1 LDHLVPFFHEK
12 ESQMQGKTLLYVFL
26 ALMIGMAA
34 CAPLKSMAVQVPEPD
49 YWPTEGWQ
57 SSTPEAQ
64 GMDSAQLANMLED
77 IASKET
83 NIYSV
88 LVIRNGYLVTEAYF
102 HPYTRDTKMH
112 IQSVTKSVISIL
124 VGRAISDGL
133 IKSADEKLVD
143 FYQNRVFEN
152 QNQEKDAIL
161 LKHLLS
167 MSSGLACSEILSS
180 GPQMEQSSGW
190 VQFVLDSSLANKP
203 GKVFGYCN
211 GNAHLL
217 SAILEKGT
225 GMSTREYANQVLF
238 EPLGIPTVGESD
250 WAGDPQN
257 ITNGG
262 WGLHLRPIDMAKLGF
277 LYLNQGQ
284 WDGQQIVPAE
294 WVAESITQHIQKDD
308 GNGYGY
314 LWTVYPESDHYAA
327 LGLGG
332 QQIHVYPSRN
342 LIVVVTAALE
352 AFAGT
357 PAIDSMLND
366 YILPSIQSEDT
377 LAENSNSFARLH
389 ESIETAA
396 NPGQFVPPLP
406 AIALDISG
414 STYTFEKNNPLGWDH
429 LEFAFREGAPT
440 AHLQLQDFPVLEIGL
455 DNIYRLSTGEA
466 IGELFLRGRWRDEQ
480 TFVIDYPYPPYGPP
494 LLGELGETEYR
505 FKFSGDQL
513 EVTVEELIFGGEP
526 LSIKGSR

>member
-1 LDHLVPFFHEK
+1 VK
-12 ESQMQGKTLLYVFL
+12 ATTLLCVFL
-26 ALMIGMAA
+26 ALMMGMAA
-34 CAPLKSMAVQVPEPD
+34 CVPAGQLAVQVAEPH

-64 GMDSAQLANMLED
+64 GMDSAQLANMLDD
-77 IASKET
+77 IGSKET

-102 HPYTRDTKMH
+102 PPYTRDTKMH

-124 VGRAISDGL
+124 IGKAISDGL
-133 IKSADEKLVD
+133 IKNTNEKLVD

-152 QNQEKDAIL
+152 QNQEKNAIRL
-161 LKHLLS
+161 RHLLS
-167 MSSGLACSEILSS
+167 MSSGLGCSEILSS

-190 VQFVLDSSLANKP
+190 VQFALDSALTDEP

-217 SAILEKGT
+217 SAILEKAT

-238 EPLGIPTVGESD
+238 EPLGIPTVDESD
-250 WAGDPQN
+250 WAGDPQK

-277 LYLNQGQ
+277 LYLNHGE
-284 WDGQQIVPAE
+284 WDGQTIVPSE
-294 WVAESITQHIQKDD
+294 WVVESTTQHIQKDD

-332 QQIHVYPSRN
+332 QQIHVYPSSD

-357 PAIDSMLND
+357 PEIDSMLND
-366 YILPSIQSEDT
+366 YILPSIKSDDP
-377 LAENSNSFARLH
+377 LAETPKGFAHLQ
-389 ESIETAA
+389 ESTEAAA
-396 NPGQFVPPLP
+396 NPVQPVPALP

-414 STYTFEKNNPLGWDH
+414 STYTFEKNNSLGWDH
-429 LEFAFREGAPT
+429 LEFAFEEGAPT

-480 TFVIDYPYPPYGPP
+480 TFVIDYPYPPYGSP
-494 LLGELGETEYR
+494 LLGELGETEFR
-505 FKFSGDQL
+505 FRFSGDQL

-526 LSIKGSR
+526 LSIKGLR

>member
-1 LDHLVPFFHEK
+1 MK
-12 ESQMQGKTLLYVFL
+12 GKTLLCVFL
-26 ALMIGMAA
+26 ALMTGMAA
-34 CAPLKSMAVQVPEPD
+34 CAPSKSVSVQVPEPD

-64 GMDSAQLANMLED
+64 SMDSAQLADMLED
-77 IASKET
+77 ISSKET
-83 NIYSV
+83 NIYSI

-102 HPYTRDTKMH
+102 PPYTRDTKMH

-124 VGRAISDGL
+124 VGKAISDGF
-133 IKSADEKLVD
+133 IKSTDERLVD
-143 FYQNRVFEN
+143 FYPNRVFEN
-152 QNQEKDAIL
+152 KNQIKDAIR

-180 GPQMEQSSGW
+180 GPHMEQSSGW
-190 VQFVLDSSLANKP
+190 IQFVLDSPLANEP

-217 SAILEKGT
+217 SSILEETT
-225 GMSTREYANQVLF
+225 GMSAREYANQVLF
-238 EPLGIPTVGESD
+238 EPLGIPSVDESD
-250 WAGDPQN
+250 WAGDPQK

-277 LYLNQGQ
+277 LYLNHGQ
-284 WDGQQIVPAE
+284 WNGQQIVSAE
-294 WVAESITQHIQKDD
+294 WVAESTTQHIQKDD

-332 QQIHVYPSRN
+332 QQIHIYPSEN

-352 AFAGT
+352 SFAGT
-357 PAIDSMLND
+357 PAIDEMLSE
-366 YILPSIQSEDT
+366 YILPSIQSDHS
-377 LAENSNSFARLH
+377 LVENPDGFVRMQEN
-389 ESIETAA
+389 IKTAA
-396 NPGQFVPPLP
+396 HPIQPVSALP

-414 STYTFEKNNPLGWDH
+414 STYTFEKNSPLGWDH
-429 LEFAFREGAPT
+429 LEFTFEEGAPT
-440 AHLQLQDFPVLEIGL
+440 AQLQLEDFPVLEIGL
-455 DNIYRLSTGEA
+455 DNIYRRSTGEE

-480 TFVIDYPYPPYGPP
+480 TFVIDYPYPPYGSPV
-494 LLGELGETEYR
+494 LGELGQAEFR
-505 FKFSGDQL
+505 FRFSGDQL
-513 EVTVEELIFGGEP
+513 QVTVEELIFGGEP
-526 LSIKGSR
+526 LSIKASR